1 MTVAKETA
9 AQRRERH
16 LHLVNEAIR
25 KGFKVVHDGGEWWV
39 DQPARPRR
47 PAVRLGSYPN
57 DDRAWMAAAFL
68 ASRFPEAKAIQR
80 SKAR

>member
-1 MTVAKETA
+1 MAKRETA
-9 AQRRERH
+9 AERRERH
-16 LHLVNEAIR
+16 HHLVNEAIR
-25 KGFKVVHDGGEWWV
+25 KGFKVTHDDGLWWV

-68 ASRFPEAKAIQR
+68 ASRFPEAKPTAR
-80 SKAR
+80 KAR